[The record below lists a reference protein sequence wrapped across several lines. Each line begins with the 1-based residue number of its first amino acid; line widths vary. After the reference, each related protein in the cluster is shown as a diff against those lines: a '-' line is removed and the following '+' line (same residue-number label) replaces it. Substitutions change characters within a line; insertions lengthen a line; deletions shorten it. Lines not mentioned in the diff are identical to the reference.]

1 MDALKVLAKSDPI
14 LGEIIGQIP
23 LPTFIST
30 NNIFHDLMSCIL
42 EQQIHYRSTKK
53 IFHKMLVQSNLKE
66 LHFSNFSILEENALG
81 KIKLSESKYETLERV
96 LDFWQ
101 KNRTGRSDEEL
112 ISQLSAIKGI
122 GKWTMDM
129 ICLYTLQMPNVF
141 PSDDYHLKQI
151 MVEAYG
157 LNPKAKLQSQMK
169 AISDKWGPY
178 KSLAVLYLLDW
189 KT

>member
-66 LHFSNFSILEENALG
+66 LHFSNFKILEKNALG

-101 KNRTGRSDEEL
+101 KNKTGRSDEEL